1 MISFRKFASSDV
13 KRTHSV
19 WCAHSLTLMGE
30 DTRTASEVR
39 SVMPFYPRHDISRYL
54 ARLAELLKAAPAVG
68 VKMISSFFFYFGPK
82 TLKYVTWL
90 RYGVFAPPEADR
102 FEADQKIAGL

>member
-19 WCAHSLTLMGE
+19 WHAHSLTLMGE
-30 DTRTASEVR
+30 DTRTASEVH

-68 VKMISSFFFYFGPK
+68 VKMISSFFYFSPK

-90 RYGVFAPPEADR
+90 RYGVFASPEAHR
-102 FEADQKIAGL
+102 FEADQNIADL

>member
-54 ARLAELLKAAPAVG
+54 ARLAELSKAAPAVG
-68 VKMISSFFFYFGPK
+68 VKMVSSFFFLFWSKDTEICNLAP
-82 TLKYVTWL
+82 L
-90 RYGVFAPPEADR
+90 RRVCTARG
-102 FEADQKIAGL
+102 